1 MEQALLDTIAML
13 TKKFDDLL
21 VIQDANTVEDDGTD
35 QYVSN
40 RALARDLQA
49 YPRLMEVLPSIEVD
63 FFRSILSDEE
73 KRDIVQS
80 STRTVDMIYTPPP
93 INDAATAPIK
103 KLDTAYYNVQSFLAQ
118 ATRSVDYYVHQLL
131 QDEPEAPNNEPR
143 FLFASTMRLPLS
155 EACTLLTQSR
165 LDNLHSELNLP
176 ERPPQLNPSSNEPL
190 MDPAVLSEL
199 IATKKPTNSGVK
211 KPFRGRQQQDASQAA
226 LKTVTIAATAPV
238 TN

>member
-35 QYVSN
+35 HYVSN

-63 FFRSILSDEE
+63 FFRSPLSDEE

-80 STRTVDMIYTPPP
+80 SPRTVDMIYTPPP

-103 KLDTAYYNVQSFLAQ
+103 KLDTAYYNVQAFLAQ
-118 ATRSVDYYVHQLL
+118 DTRPVDYYMHQLL
-131 QDEPEAPNNEPR
+131 QDEPEAPTNDPR
-143 FLFASTMRLPLS
+143 FLFP
-155 EACTLLTQSR
+155 
-165 LDNLHSELNLP
+165 
-176 ERPPQLNPSSNEPL
+176 
-190 MDPAVLSEL
+190 
-199 IATKKPTNSGVK
+199 TKPGGK
-211 KPFRGRQQQDASQAA
+211 KPFRGRQQQASSETAP
-226 LKTVTIAATAPV
+226 KTVTIAAMAPV
-238 TN
+238 TNQTNLADGSNQQFANYTGGFRGGRGGGRGSARGRHQ